1 VAASGANLPV
11 AGPSRQA
18 ATIGARTGNIRTRV
32 FPGGFAGGP
41 PDFASGGSVTPPT
54 GATVRGSGPS
64 TTSQVNAELVAYLE
78 AHTTDGSYLFAT
90 TNSMSASP
98 YIIATGKPVMALG
111 GFSGSD
117 PILTVAQLQALIA
130 NRTVRYFLLSSG
142 VGGPGGSS
150 SVTSWVTNS
159 CSVVSSSEWG
169 GSGSASSGGQGGG
182 QQLYDCAGKA

>member
-11 AGPSRQA
+11 AGPSRQV
-18 ATIGARTGNIRTRV
+18 ATIGARTGNIRTGV

-54 GATVRGSGPS
+54 
-64 TTSQVNAELVAYLE
+64 SQVNADLVAYLE

-90 TNSMSASP
+90 TNFMSASP
-98 YIIATGKPVMALG
+98 YIIATGKPAMALS

-117 PILTVAQLQALIA
+117 PILIVAQLRALIA

-142 VGGPGGSS
+142 GGGPGGSS

-169 GSGSASSGGQGGG
+169 GSGGAPSGGQGGG